1 MTVPVLTP
9 SEMTFLIGSK
19 YLPLASITDPRIL
32 AVASGIKGD
41 GNLNALAAN
50 TITAGFMGL
59 HDEGAVTLAY
69 VEAKKLGMFTT
80 KHTMI
85 ARTGQPS
92 AYPPLCMEAQL
103 LVAVSGEPKSATKV
117 LGSWFGPQ
125 VERPAV
131 KAYLPAMQRLMSCG
145 VLRVVDHEVER
156 GRISAALSHSAT
168 KTAREAE
175 PDPELIAAVL
185 PQISQWAAR
194 WAQFQL
200 TDAAVVQRL
209 LSEARELVA
218 SKLKS
223 DNDND

>member
-9 SEMTFLIGSK
+9 AEMTFLIGSR
-19 YLPLASITDPRIL
+19 YLPLATITDPRIL
-32 AVASGIKGD
+32 AVAAGIKGD

-50 TITAGFMGL
+50 VITAGFIAL
-59 HDEGAVTLAY
+59 HDEGSVTLAY

-80 KHTMI
+80 KHAMI
-85 ARTGQPS
+85 TRTGQPS
-92 AYPPLCMEAQL
+92 AYPPPCMEAQL
-103 LVAVSGEPKSATKV
+103 FAAVSGEARSATKV

-131 KAYLPAMQRLMSCG
+131 KAYLPAVQRLMACG

-156 GRISAALSHSAT
+156 GRISAVLSHSAT

-175 PDPELIAAVL
+175 PDPEIIAAVL
-185 PQISQWAAR
+185 RQIAQWADR
-194 WAQFQL
+194 WAQFQAS
-200 TDAAVVQRL
+200 DAAVVQRL

-218 SKLKS
+218 SKLTS
-223 DNDND
+223 DNEND